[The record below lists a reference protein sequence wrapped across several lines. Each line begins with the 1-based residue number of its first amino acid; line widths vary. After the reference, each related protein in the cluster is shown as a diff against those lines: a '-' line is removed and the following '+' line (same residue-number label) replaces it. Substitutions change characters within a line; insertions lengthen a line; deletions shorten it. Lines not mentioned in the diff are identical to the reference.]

1 MAGKKESNIE
11 EEIKN
16 IIKESLKKRLEGWEN
31 IDPTL
36 ANFTLIDRWL
46 TEIMAL
52 GYNDFNVEAAAK
64 DIFELQR
71 PMMGVLVPE
80 KFLEDYRAR
89 VFLCNN
95 RFMDEISA
103 FKKYVELRGNESD
116 KVILYAV
123 KQELEFVESGSFI
136 LS

>member
-1 MAGKKESNIE
+1 MVGKKGNNIE
-11 EEIKN
+11 EDVKN
-16 IIKESLKKRLEGWEN
+16 IIKESLKKRLVGWEN

-52 GYNDFNVEAAAK
+52 GYNDLNIEAASK

-71 PMMGVLVPE
+71 PMMGVLIPE
-80 KFLEDYRAR
+80 KFLEDYRASI
-89 VFLCNN
+89 FLCNN
-95 RFMDEISA
+95 RFTDEISA
-103 FKKYVELRGNESD
+103 FKKYVELRDKESD

>member
-1 MAGKKESNIE
+1 MAEKKRTDIE
-11 EEIKN
+11 EEVKN
-16 IIKESLKKRLEGWEN
+16 LIKESLNKRLIGWEN

-36 ANFTLIDRWL
+36 ANSALIDRWL

-52 GYNDFNVEAAAK
+52 GYNDLNIEAASR

-71 PMMGVLVPE
+71 PMRGVLIPE
-80 KFLEDYRAR
+80 RFLEEYRAR

-95 RFMDEISA
+95 RFSDEIFA
-103 FKKYVELRGNESD
+103 FKKYVELRDKETD
-116 KVILYAV
+116 KVICYTV
-123 KQELEFVESGSFI
+123 KQELEFVESGSFL